1 MRLIQ
6 STREADIQ
14 NVEVPTWFVME
25 SRGGEDWLRPSH
37 PLHDEKELGDQD
49 EVTYAIAARLP
60 ACALWNLLDCRDED
74 GVPLMAVVE
83 WLRFIGGKRNLR
95 MEVCYQG
102 IYLKQVS
109 RDLEL
114 ATAMKGGRK
123 QDGKPGWSFTDRLSM
138 PMTTDVY
145 QVTQRT
151 PLTGYLRQL

>member
-1 MRLIQ
+1 
-6 STREADIQ
+6 
-14 NVEVPTWFVME
+14 
-25 SRGGEDWLRPSH
+25 
-37 PLHDEKELGDQD
+37 
-49 EVTYAIAARLP
+49 
-60 ACALWNLLDCRDED
+60 
-74 GVPLMAVVE
+74 
-83 WLRFIGGKRNLR
+83 

-145 QVTQRT
+145 QVTQRMDTRRDRLPETAVTNGYHITVT
-151 PLTGYLRQL
+151 P

>member
-1 MRLIQ
+1 
-6 STREADIQ
+6 
-14 NVEVPTWFVME
+14 
-25 SRGGEDWLRPSH
+25 
-37 PLHDEKELGDQD
+37 
-49 EVTYAIAARLP
+49 
-60 ACALWNLLDCRDED
+60 
-74 GVPLMAVVE
+74 
-83 WLRFIGGKRNLR
+83 

-114 ATAMKGGRK
+114 ATAIKGGRK

-145 QVTQRT
+145 QVTRRT

>member
-1 MRLIQ
+1 
-6 STREADIQ
+6 
-14 NVEVPTWFVME
+14 ME

-37 PLHDEKELGDQD
+37 PLHDEKELEDQD
-49 EVTYAIAARLP
+49 EVTHAIAARLP

-114 ATAMKGGRK
+114 AMAMKGGRK
-123 QDGKPGWSFTDRLSM
+123 QDGKPGWSFTDRLSI
-138 PMTTDVY
+138 PSERGIVINY
-145 QVTQRT
+145 VSVTCKERRK
-151 PLTGYLRQL
+151 LSCSEL